1 MQYAQRQAL
10 LQILV
15 WVIGGQVAGYI
26 ARAVLTPSGDR
37 VGVGAVR
44 CWCVL
49 YRVEATGSG
58 T

>member
-1 MQYAQRQAL
+1 VQRQAL